1 MALTRLAHGL
11 HDINGKRS
19 GNIYR
24 RDTSGTHASAFP
36 RLVNR
41 QPTADQTAQRV
52 YFSRANTAWT
62 GLAGTQYHLLWQIYS
77 SMHPVTN
84 KKGETKILTGRNQF
98 FKVNMVRLGLGER
111 MVSQPPF

>member
-11 HDINGKRS
+11 HDINGKRG

-24 RDTSGTHASAFP
+24 RDGSGTHASAYP

-41 QPTADQTAQRV
+41 PPTAEQADQRK
-52 YFSRANTAWT
+52 YFSECVIAWT
-62 GLAGTQYHLLWQIYS
+62 GLAETEFPMLWQIYS

-98 FKVNMVRLGLGER
+98 FKVNMKELALG
-111 MVSQPPF
+111 QPILNNPPW